1 MLVRW
6 HLFQLVQLFI
16 PFHTMAD
23 PAARAA
29 WVHEHVDA
37 DLQFIFQEAG
47 MSEQV
52 QYDIGQHYKTVRR
65 FSALADTR
73 ADLRTALAA
82 DFTLR
87 ADNAAGRAEVAAVVA
102 AWESSRQSYEEE
114 IKLRQEAKGLGLTRP
129 LPHTDR
135 SAMLRAVEQSKGE
148 DMAERE
154 QPSSEYIALL
164 LEEIE
169 QDEVTAHTLDEITSK
184 KDSQTLQLQSSL
196 DQKKAIRKA
205 HKEARPLHVTLKE
218 ATEDTELKEL
228 HFTSPVTCAAME
240 RPSKTPRPIR
250 SRQFPLGFP
259 WLTTSNRQKAEEGTA
274 LACKMWE
281 LFDIAREI
289 GSHFLGE
296 FPEDL
301 GATSTG
307 VPASIWQMDAFF
319 SLLANPG
326 QHEQLIGLDD
336 SGKWKTGPA
345 AHYPGELCLFIAKA
359 IAKTFASWGR
369 SLPQKTPSHPS
380 QSDGANFGLETF
392 EAPLDGEDSTAVETL
407 DINYKEILSGC
418 SGPPMTAR
426 YAGRAENFVDGLGLC
441 SPGRWHPSFRAKS
454 ATREQT
460 DFAASLRD
468 MVDKFCKDKI
478 KDLAKQ
484 TFQLALGR
492 FKESPFSETDLDD
505 LRRKWFSLLP
515 DPRQAEVLVPGQP
528 FYLHALAQS
537 LRQLG
542 DPDVD
547 IIDNSPGSSFV
558 GGVHLGHLQPLG
570 PTPQVYRR
578 KVKQSKYDDSE
589 WSQEMG
595 NYFKGDECEA
605 EKILSDQFKEE
616 ELAGRMIFLSEAEV
630 KRRYRDQSLRVAA
643 QGILE
648 KPDGGHRII
657 HDGTHGVQLNNQIL
671 IEDRLENPGPREM
684 ACIMETS
691 MASGERCI
699 FSLNADIAKAHR
711 RVLVREEDWG
721 VQACRTSH
729 FTGHLA
735 KQGGDFRR
743 GVSSFLVEQIDGF
756 DWKTW
761 NENLSFQSD
770 YVGFWMDYSKF
781 EIGLSERRTTWLVDF
796 IKEME
801 HNDWLVNVKRFQ
813 EFHGRLGFSAQVL
826 PWLRPLLSPGYAW
839 LAAVG
844 KAATLRVPELLALS
858 CIFIKEKFAKGLR
871 KIPCGLKELELGE
884 LFRTDAK
891 CEPGRV
897 VLGGWLIGSR
907 ADPWEASRFSLT
919 LTPAEAP
926 WLFRGPDQESSWA
939 SASAELLGSLVAL
952 KVFDIGK
959 SFQHL
964 AASHIVKCGGGTDNK
979 AASSVTSKRLSTK
992 LPLLIILM
1000 EYLGTCEEIGLRCHL
1015 DWRPRDTNTEAD
1027 DLTNGRFEAF
1037 QDSRRI
1043 QVSWSGLDLPYIQ
1056 SLMKHSETF
1065 SKRRLS
1071 EPLQRLSEGKFQKSK
1086 WG

>member
-1 MLVRW
+1 MTMA
-6 HLFQLVQLFI
+6 LFQCEFGASSPKPTRLI
-16 PFHTMAD
+16 T
-23 PAARAA
+23 
-29 WVHEHVDA
+29 
-37 DLQFIFQEAG
+37 DLQNFEGPYHEGIPTF
-47 MSEQV
+47 
-52 QYDIGQHYKTVRR
+52 T
-65 FSALADTR
+65 ADWR
-73 ADLRTALAA
+73 YL
-82 DFTLR
+82 
-87 ADNAAGRAEVAAVVA
+87 GR
-102 AWESSRQSYEEE
+102 
-114 IKLRQEAKGLGLTRP
+114 
-129 LPHTDR
+129 LPKSCPH
-135 SAMLRAVEQSKGE
+135 
-148 DMAERE
+148 
-154 QPSSEYIALL
+154 
-164 LEEIE
+164 
-169 QDEVTAHTLDEITSK
+169 
-184 KDSQTLQLQSSL
+184 
-196 DQKKAIRKA
+196 
-205 HKEARPLHVTLKE
+205 
-218 ATEDTELKEL
+218 
-228 HFTSPVTCAAME
+228 
-240 RPSKTPRPIR
+240 
-250 SRQFPLGFP
+250 
-259 WLTTSNRQKAEEGTA
+259 
-274 LACKMWE
+274 
-281 LFDIAREI
+281 
-289 GSHFLGE
+289 
-296 FPEDL
+296 
-301 GATSTG
+301 
-307 VPASIWQMDAFF
+307 
-319 SLLANPG
+319 PG

-345 AHYPGELCLFIAKA
+345 AHYPGELCLFIARA

-369 SLPQKTPSHPS
+369 SLLQNQGRNTPSQSSGGMIFHGSRPSPAGQEKIPSHPS
-380 QSDGANFGLETF
+380 QSDGANFGLESF

-454 ATREQT
+454 ATREQN

-505 LRRKWFSLLP
+505 LRRKWFDLLP
-515 DPRQAEVLVPGQP
+515 DRRQAEVLVPGQP

-558 GGVHLGHLQPLG
+558 GGVHLGHLRPLG

-578 KVKQSKYDDSE
+578 RVKQSKYDESE

-605 EKILSDQFKEE
+605 EKILSDQFKGE
-616 ELAGRMIFLSEAEV
+616 ELAGRTMPLSEAEA
-630 KRRYRDQSLRVAA
+630 KRRYPDQSLRVAA

-691 MASGERCI
+691 MASGERCV
-699 FSLNADIAKAHR
+699 FSLDADIVKAHR

-721 VQACRTSH
+721 VQACRTSSTSSVIWLNKVGT
-729 FTGHLA
+729 FGVASAAFWWSRLMALIGRLGVRISVSDWLFVLCFVDDLHLA
-735 KQGGDFRR
+735 VGGGTRWLTLWR
-743 GVSSFLVEQIDGF
+743 FLVVMEMVGVPF
-756 DWKTW
+756 SYHKFRGG
-761 NENLSFQSD
+761 FQSD

-907 ADPWEASRFSLT
+907 AECWDSPWFSLT

-939 SASAELLGSLVAL
+939 STSAELLGSLVAL

-1043 QVSWSGLDLPYIQ
+1043 QVSWSDLDLPYIQ

-1065 SKRRLS
+1065 SKRRPS
-1071 EPLQRLSEGKFQKSK
+1071 EPLQHLSEGKFQKSK

>member
-1 MLVRW
+1 MRDDE
-6 HLFQLVQLFI
+6 QSI
-16 PFHTMAD
+16 T
-23 PAARAA
+23 PATFASRNSLK
-29 WVHEHVDA
+29 VFYV
-37 DLQFIFQEAG
+37 FAG
-47 MSEQV
+47 
-52 QYDIGQHYKTVRR
+52 HRR
-65 FSALADTR
+65 R
-73 ADLRTALAA
+73 ADIREHLENLAEQFHYTLEMHEFDLLR
-82 DFTLR
+82 
-87 ADNAAGRAEVAAVVA
+87 
-102 AWESSRQSYEEE
+102 
-114 IKLRQEAKGLGLTRP
+114 
-129 LPHTDR
+129 
-135 SAMLRAVEQSKGE
+135 GE
-148 DMAERE
+148 DQDVLDIDFWTSLVDRVRKD
-154 QPSSEYIALL
+154 PPFCIIA
-164 LEEIE
+164 
-169 QDEVTAHTLDEITSK
+169 TPPCSTYSRARHFY
-184 KDSQTLQLQSSL
+184 
-196 DQKKAIRKA
+196 
-205 HKEARPLHVTLKE
+205 KE
-218 ATEDTELKEL
+218 
-228 HFTSPVTCAAME
+228 SPG
-240 RPSKTPRPIR
+240 PRPIR

-259 WLTTSNRQKAEEGTA
+259 WLSTTNRQKAEEGTA

-281 LFDIAREI
+281 MFDIAREI

-319 SLLANPG
+319 SLLANPGVMTMALFQCEFGASTPKPTRLITDLQNFEGPYHEGIPTFTADWRYLGPLPKSCPHPG

-369 SLPQKTPSHPS
+369 SLPLPHKTSSHPP
-380 QSDGANFGLETF
+380 QPVGVPVGANFGFESF
-392 EAPLDGEDSTAVETL
+392 EAPLDGEDFTAVEPF
-407 DINYKEILSGC
+407 DINYSEILSGC

-454 ATREQT
+454 ATLEQT
-460 DFAASLRD
+460 DFATSLRD

-492 FKESPFSETDLDD
+492 FKESPFSKTDLDD
-505 LRRKWFSLLP
+505 LRSKWFSLLP
-515 DPRQAEVLVPGQP
+515 DPRQAELLVPGQP

-578 KVKQSKYDDSE
+578 KVKQSKYDESE

-595 NYFKGDECEA
+595 NYFRGDECEA

-616 ELAGRMIFLSEAEV
+616 ELAGRMIPLSEAEA
-630 KRRYRDQSLRVAA
+630 KRRYPDQSLRVAA

-721 VQACRTSH
+721 VQACKTSSASPIIWLNKVGT
-729 FTGHLA
+729 FGVASAAFWWSRLMALIGRLGMRVSVSDWLFVLCFVDDLHLA
-735 KQGGDFRR
+735 VGGETRWLTLWR
-743 GVSSFLVEQIDGF
+743 FLVVMEMVGVPF
-756 DWKTW
+756 SYHKFRGG
-761 NENLSFQSD
+761 FQSD
-770 YVGFWMDYSKF
+770 YVGFWMDYAKF

-907 ADPWEASRFSLT
+907 ADPWESPWFSLT
-919 LTPAEAP
+919 LTPAETP

-939 SASAELLGSLVAL
+939 STSAELLGSLVAL
-952 KVFDIGK
+952 KVFDLGK
-959 SFQHL
+959 NFRHL
-964 AASHIVKCGGGTDNK
+964 AASHIIKCGGGTDNK

-1037 QDSRRI
+1037 QDSKRI
-1043 QVSWSGLDLPYIQ
+1043 LVSWSDLDLPYIQ

-1065 SKRRLS
+1065 SKRRPS
-1071 EPLQRLSEGKFQKSK
+1071 EPLQRSSEGKFQKSK